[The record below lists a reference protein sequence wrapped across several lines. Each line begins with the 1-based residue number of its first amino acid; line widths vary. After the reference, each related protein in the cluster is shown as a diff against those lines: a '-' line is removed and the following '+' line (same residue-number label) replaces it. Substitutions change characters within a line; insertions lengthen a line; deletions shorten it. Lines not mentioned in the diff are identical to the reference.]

1 MFGMTGIAAKLGEY
15 LIVILV
21 VAGVMFGVYY
31 KGGVDMKNEIAL
43 EQAKADS
50 ELTKKY
56 EKVSS
61 DYEDLK
67 NKRQQN
73 ANTITREITR
83 VIEQPIYS
91 TVCVD
96 DTGRML
102 INDALSGRAA
112 TRKSDAAVQAAPK
125 P

>member
-31 KGGVDMKNEIAL
+31 KGGVDMKDEIAL

-67 NKRQQN
+67 NKRQQKF
-73 ANTITREITR
+73 NTITHEVTR
-83 VIEQPIYS
+83 IIEKPVYNVQ
-91 TVCVD
+91 CVD
-96 DTGRML
+96 QEGVDV
-102 INDALSGRAA
+102 INKALSG
-112 TRKSDAAVQAAPK
+112 K
-125 P
+125 